1 MSWTDERTDLLKSLW
16 LGGHPASIIS
26 TRFGDVTR
34 HAVIGKVHRL
44 GLRRKDSSRPF
55 LTRTVPLAPR
65 NKRNSRRRRPR
76 NKRPRLLPHQR
87 RPPHP
92 PKENLAQIVF
102 RLKPRDCRWPIG
114 DPFEEG
120 FHFCGNRAVAD
131 FPYCACHLAEAT
143 RPAPRKRSS
152 LSN

>member
-1 MSWTDERTDLLKSLW
+1 MTWTIERTDLLKSLW
-16 LGGHPASIIS
+16 LGGQPASFIA

-44 GLRRKDSSRPF
+44 GLRRKDSPRPH
-55 LTRTVPLAPR
+55 LTRTIPPAPSV
-65 NKRNSRRRRPR
+65 KRNSRCRRSRS
-76 NKRPRLLPHQR
+76 KRPKLTKSQR

-92 PKENLAQIVF
+92 PKENLAEMVF
-102 RLKPRDCRWPIG
+102 GLRPRDCRWPIG

-120 FHFCGNRAVAD
+120 FHFCAKRALAD
-131 FPYCACHLAEAT
+131 FPYCACHQAEAT
-143 RPAPRKRSS
+143 RPASRKRSS